1 MTSPTLIDP
10 FALEAA
16 EGEPL
21 RFGDVQILIKASAET
36 TGGAFALFEERDPVD
51 TPLHVHEH
59 EDELFFVLAG
69 EHVFQVGERE
79 YRAGPGDL
87 VFAPRGIPQAQ
98 RRALPRTGRVLVMTT
113 PPGLE
118 GFFRELDAAHQTGRL
133 GPDAYSRAS
142 QTYGITWLSD
152 E

>member
-1 MTSPTLIDP
+1 MTTPTLADP

-16 EGEPL
+16 EGERL
-21 RFGDVQILIKASAET
+21 RFGDVQILIKASADT

-59 EDELFFVLAG
+59 EDELFFVLEG

-87 VFAPRGIPQAQ
+87 VFAPRGIPHAQ
-98 RRALPRTGRVLVMTT
+98 RRAVPRTGRVLVLST
-113 PPGLE
+113 PAGLE
-118 GFFRELDAAHQTGRL
+118 AFFRDLDGAHRAGQL

-142 QTYGITWLSD
+142 QTYGITWLSNA
-152 E
+152 